1 MSHSTESIQRKTVS
15 VVVPVR
21 NEPSEILQQINP
33 LASLE
38 GVLEVI
44 VVDASEHRLQS
55 ELSDILHPFITVICS
70 DTAGRAAQMNLG
82 SSRASGQILWFLH
95 ADTSVPDDAAKT
107 ISESVTASHP
117 WGRFDVQFRSSAALM
132 RLVARLMNLRS
143 ALTSICTGDQAI
155 FVDRNVFNQV
165 SGYPQIAIM
174 EDVALSRKLKSS
186 GSMVRIRT
194 PVQTSARRWENCGY
208 IRTIA
213 LMWIIRLLY
222 WTGVSPTRL
231 ARLYRQVH

>member
-1 MSHSTESIQRKTVS
+1 MSHSTESVQQKTVS

-21 NEPSEILQQINP
+21 NEPPEILRQVNP
-33 LASLE
+33 LVSLE

-55 ELSDILHPFITVICS
+55 IASDILDSSITVIS
-70 DTAGRAAQMNLG
+70 SNTVGRAAQMNLG
-82 SSRASGQILWFLH
+82 SSQASGRILWFLH
-95 ADTSVPDDAAKT
+95 ADTSVPVDAVKT

-117 WGRFDVQFRSSAALM
+117 WGRFDVQFRSSSALM
-132 RLVARLMNLRS
+132 RLVARMMNLRS

-155 FVDRNVFNQV
+155 FVDHTVFTQV
-165 SGYPQIAIM
+165 GGYPQIAIM
-174 EDVALSRKLKSS
+174 EDVALSRKLKSI

-194 PVQTSARRWENCGY
+194 PIQTSARRWESCGHV
-208 IRTIA
+208 RTIT
-213 LMWIIRLLY
+213 LMWIMRLLY
-222 WTGVSPTRL
+222 WAGVSPTRL